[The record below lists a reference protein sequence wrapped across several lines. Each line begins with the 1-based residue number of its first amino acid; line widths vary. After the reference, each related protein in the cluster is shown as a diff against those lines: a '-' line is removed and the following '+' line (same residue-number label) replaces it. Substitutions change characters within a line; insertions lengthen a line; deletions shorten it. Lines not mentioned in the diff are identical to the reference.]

1 MSNCLYC
8 NEYVIDDENA
18 GMTDDG
24 SYRLYHPECQSD
36 SIEDLNISLLIA
48 GRNMGY
54 RWMMIEAY
62 EIEDTFESG
71 RYAVMHRE
79 GKFTSDKERWDAAVK
94 ECLRIHQQITLDDQ
108 NKNDIKIYCD
118 ETWAAYVK
126 RCLES

>member
-1 MSNCLYC
+1 MSNCIHC

-54 RWMMIEAY
+54 RRPA
-62 EIEDTFESG
+62 TTESVS
-71 RYAVMHRE
+71 RTKLSIFLKAANMQSYTE
-79 GKFTSDKERWDAAVK
+79 KESLQA
-94 ECLRIHQQITLDDQ
+94 I
-108 NKNDIKIYCD
+108 KNDGMQPLKN
-118 ETWAAYVK
+118 A
-126 RCLES
+126 